1 MDLNTD
7 LPGPPGIDDRAG
19 GRAGPLYNFADQLDL
34 LPGIVSVPAEEAS
47 PSQGSLYDKAAHT
60 AQLAASERDKFLEGW
75 LRIQD
80 DERLRL
86 GRELHDSTGQLL
98 LALRLNVA
106 QLKRSHGTPVEDELL
121 SEIEDT
127 AGRIDHEI
135 RSFAFLHYPAE
146 IERAGLADTLRSLI
160 AGFASRTGLRASFV
174 DLCDRA
180 VASGPA
186 AIALLRIA
194 QEALMNVHR
203 HANALHVRVSLTM
216 RDKLLELIVRDD
228 GIGIPNSEEV
238 ARSHGVG
245 LVGMRHRVERLGGH
259 FAVKRL
265 KGGTKLTA
273 SVPLI

>member
-7 LPGPPGIDDRAG
+7 LPGDPGISERAADRP
-19 GRAGPLYNFADQLDL
+19 GPLFGFTDQSDL
-34 LPGIVSVPAEEAS
+34 LPGIVSAPLHEAPS
-47 PSQGSLYDKAAHT
+47 SQGSLYDKAAHT

-106 QLKRSHGTPVEDELL
+106 QLKQSHGTPVEDELL

-127 AGRIDHEI
+127 AGRIDREI

-146 IERAGLADTLRSLI
+146 IDRAGLADTLRYLI
-160 AGFASRTGLRASFV
+160 AGFATRTGLRASFV
-174 DLCDRA
+174 DLCDRV

-203 HANALHVRVSLTM
+203 HAHALHVRVSLTL
-216 RDKLLELIVRDD
+216 RDKLLELIIRDD
-228 GIGIPNSEEV
+228 GIGIPTSEDI

-259 FAVKRL
+259 FAIKRL
-265 KGGTKLTA
+265 KSGTKLTA
-273 SVPLI
+273 SVPLT

>member
-7 LPGPPGIDDRAG
+7 LPGSPGISDRAVD
-19 GRAGPLYNFADQLDL
+19 RAGPLFDFEDQLDL
-34 LPGIVSVPAEEAS
+34 LPGIVAEAS

-60 AQLAASERDKFLEGW
+60 AQMAANERDKFLEGW
-75 LRIQD
+75 LRIQE

-127 AGRIDHEI
+127 AGQIDREI

-146 IERAGLADTLRSLI
+146 IELAGLADTLRYLVR
-160 AGFASRTGLRASFV
+160 GFASRTGLKVSFV
-174 DLCDRA
+174 ELCDHV

-203 HANALHVRVSLTM
+203 HARALHVRVSLTL
-216 RDKLLELIVRDD
+216 RDKLLELIIRDD
-228 GIGIPNSEEV
+228 GIGIPTTEDI

-245 LVGMRHRVERLGGH
+245 LVGMRHRVERLGGQ
-259 FAVKRL
+259 FAIKRM
-265 KGGTKLTA
+265 KSGTKLTA
-273 SVPLI
+273 SVPLA